1 MKLGFKI
8 DKNIVSVIEEKIAFD
23 QPCHIQYTSG
33 TTGKPKG
40 ALLTNYNLINNGYFV
55 GLNQNF
61 SINDKICLPVPF
73 FHCFG
78 SVLGAFAAL
87 SHGSCIVLPSESF
100 DPKIC
105 MEVIQK
111 YKCTAL
117 YGVPMMFISIL
128 SLPNLIKL

>member
-1 MKLGFKI
+1 MFT
-8 DKNIVSVIEEKIAFD
+8 
-23 QPCHIQYTSG
+23 C
-33 TTGKPKG
+33 
-40 ALLTNYNLINNGYFV
+40 
-55 GLNQNF
+55 
-61 SINDKICLPVPF
+61 PF

-128 SLPNLIKL
+128 SLPNLLNYDYKTKTFYKSKKGYGSEWIF